1 MCNDRDTVL
10 SSDLY
15 EHRPD
20 NALAQHFTPACVA
33 RRIWLLVR
41 KRGGRALAA
50 QPRVIDLA
58 AGAGTWLD
66 AALESGHVRGEDV
79 HGIEIDP
86 RWQLRSGISHTGDG
100 LLGDFPGVEDESF
113 DAVIGNPPF
122 GKLAAFRTAMG
133 DPSAEALATRFE
145 LWSVI
150 GNGASSFPIEW
161 LFVERALQVVRPGG
175 WVALILPEGLLAN
188 ARWQGARDW
197 LLERARL
204 CDVVG
209 LPAAVF
215 RCAGLNARA
224 AFVVLQKGVASAGR
238 RVRLVEVKESKGAVD
253 VEAYLHQVWAG
264 RGSLLCS
271 TGVFQRQLV
280 GRRWDRGYWRGAV
293 HVRQLARRFGLRR
306 LGDFIEHLTYGPII
320 TGRKPE
326 HVEGGIPVIRQGDI
340 AETGLE
346 ESALLR
352 VEECGDFDPQRSRVQ
367 RGDLLLPRSGAGAL
381 GRNRTAVYAGRA
393 QANIGCFVD
402 LVRLR
407 GINPYYAWFFFKT
420 PTGWEQIAALIN
432 GVGTPNIN
440 FGEIRSLSVVEAPEQ
455 VQQAVEWRYRREV
468 LPWHRKR
475 LHSAQAR
482 QEGERRFSAI
492 VGDLQRF
499 LSGGM
504 REPFLVERAGAA

>member
-10 SSDLY
+10 GNHLY
-15 EHRPD
+15 EPHPD
-20 NALAQHFTPACVA
+20 GALAQHFTPLGVA
-33 RRIWLLVR
+33 QRIWQIV
-41 KRGGRALAA
+41 KMRGRPALAA

-58 AGAGTWLD
+58 AGAGAWLE
-66 AALESGHVRGEDV
+66 AVLESGDVQREDA
-79 HGIEIDP
+79 HGIEIDR

-100 LLGDFPGVEDESF
+100 LLGDFPGVEADSF

-122 GKLAAFRTAMG
+122 GKLGPFLTAMG
-133 DPSAEALATRFE
+133 DPSAHALAARFQ
-145 LWSVI
+145 LWNII
-150 GNGASSFPIEW
+150 GQSASSFPVEW
-161 LFVERALQVVRPGG
+161 LFVERALQVARPGG
-175 WVALILPEGLLAN
+175 WVALILPEGLLTN
-188 ARWQGARDW
+188 ARWQKARDW
-197 LLERARL
+197 LLERVQL

-215 RCAGLNARA
+215 RGGGLNART
-224 AFVVLQKGVASAGR
+224 AFIVFQKGAGRRAR
-238 RVRLVEVKESKGAVD
+238 RVRLVGVKRPEVGIDVD
-253 VEAYLHQVWAG
+253 AYLRQVCE
-264 RGSLLCS
+264 GSGDRLCS
-271 TGVFQRQLV
+271 MSIQQRQLMD
-280 GRRWDRGYWRGAV
+280 RRWDCSYWRGAA
-293 HVRQLARRFGLRR
+293 HVRRLARRFGLRP

-320 TGRKPE
+320 TGRRPE

-346 ESALLR
+346 ESTLLR
-352 VEECGDFDPQRSRVQ
+352 VEACGDFDPQRSRVR

-455 VQQAVEWRYRREV
+455 VQQAVEWRYRHEV

-482 QEGERRFSAI
+482 AQGERQFRAI

-504 REPFLVERAGAA
+504 RESFLVGRAGAA